1 MTGLIKANAAANDR
15 IIASLRAGRYAELAE
30 EFREAS
36 AVSLSV
42 RAKSEE
48 ASQWQMR
55 LLGESDKGSNE
66 MMAIVW
72 KVLISGCLI
81 AIGAAV
87 CGGIVLARNI
97 ATPLAATV
105 AHLGQIAQ
113 GDLSKD
119 EVPEF
124 QTRGDEIGILARAM
138 QTMVVALRKMIHE
151 VSTGIQ
157 SLSSSSMELMANS
170 KEMSSGSRDACDRAH
185 SVSAAA
191 EEMSSNITSVAAS
204 MEQATA
210 NLAHVAS
217 ATEQMTSTIGEIARN
232 SEKARN
238 FTDAAT
244 RQAARIT
251 EQIDQLGLT
260 AREIGKETETITEI
274 SAQTNLLVL
283 NATIEAAR
291 AGSAGKGFAV
301 VATEIKALAQQ
312 TAAATEDIKG
322 RISAV
327 QAATA
332 GGIGEIE
339 KVSEVIREVSAIV
352 ASIATA
358 IDQQSTATKDIARN
372 IAEASLGVTE
382 ANTRVAETSLVS
394 RSIA

>member
-1 MTGLIKANAAANDR
+1 LIKANAAANDR

>member
-1 MTGLIKANAAANDR
+1 
-15 IIASLRAGRYAELAE
+15 
-30 EFREAS
+30 
-36 AVSLSV
+36 
-42 RAKSEE
+42 
-48 ASQWQMR
+48 
-55 LLGESDKGSNE
+55 

-72 KVLISGCLI
+72 KVLIFGCLI

-217 ATEQMTSTIGEIARN
+217 ATEQMTSTIGEIAGTLKRRAI
-232 SEKARN
+232 SPTRRRARQ
-238 FTDAAT
+238 
-244 RQAARIT
+244 R
-251 EQIDQLGLT
+251 G
-260 AREIGKETETITEI
+260 
-274 SAQTNLLVL
+274 
-283 NATIEAAR
+283 
-291 AGSAGKGFAV
+291 
-301 VATEIKALAQQ
+301 
-312 TAAATEDIKG
+312 
-322 RISAV
+322 
-327 QAATA
+327 
-332 GGIGEIE
+332 
-339 KVSEVIREVSAIV
+339 
-352 ASIATA
+352 
-358 IDQQSTATKDIARN
+358 
-372 IAEASLGVTE
+372 
-382 ANTRVAETSLVS
+382 
-394 RSIA
+394 